1 MDYVVFGIGFGA
13 TILVLGLLLRDFG
26 PRLRF
31 RTARDGADVLSVEEL
46 VGKVSWTRFCT
57 ALGSVLA
64 LAGAVFLLIT
74 LVAMILVVSDDTGL
88 WVMSTAYALLLVI
101 MAYWTWAYFHRFG
114 SYGILPERAEA
125 EADAS
130 HNEDEEEAEE
140 DSYAGPPLP
149 WADDDTSDADVEVDA
164 DQIDEPVADHAEP
177 MPEAG
182 EVASG
187 HVGDERDDVTGEELA
202 GAQEGEGET
211 EPAPSP
217 RLETPEERLAHTE
230 SPIDHGSAEGDLD
243 LAASGPRRP
252 GSFNRRQPDPTD
264 ESDVDDAEPE
274 QAEGRDRA

>member
-1 MDYVVFGIGFGA
+1 
-13 TILVLGLLLRDFG
+13 
-26 PRLRF
+26 
-31 RTARDGADVLSVEEL
+31 
-46 VGKVSWTRFCT
+46 
-57 ALGSVLA
+57 
-64 LAGAVFLLIT
+64 
-74 LVAMILVVSDDTGL
+74 
-88 WVMSTAYALLLVI
+88 
-101 MAYWTWAYFHRFG
+101 
-114 SYGILPERAEA
+114 
-125 EADAS
+125 
-130 HNEDEEEAEE
+130 
-140 DSYAGPPLP
+140 
-149 WADDDTSDADVEVDA
+149 
-164 DQIDEPVADHAEP
+164 
-177 MPEAG
+177 MPEPG